1 MPAPS
6 SVTPTSVEGSPARTV
21 RRGDAIIWRV
31 FAAAAVPLGVLYFFL
46 GADGQTIIYQ
56 VFGVAALVAS
66 VVGIRRY
73 RPTPSHHWWLFA
85 VALAMWGLGD
95 AYWNSYRWIL
105 KTQAPYP
112 SFADLAF
119 FVGYF
124 FFVAGLLTLARGWG
138 RPRIGDVLDGLIVVV
153 AAAILTQLFL
163 LGPILGVKSSSTLET
178 ITALGI
184 PVADVVLLAGVMLL
198 VFRGRV
204 PSFALRCIIIAV
216 VATLTADAV
225 YSYMNLKGTYML
237 GMPIDAGW
245 LIFYALWGLAALHP
259 SMARMASLPEA
270 KSETLS
276 LWRVG
281 VLLTALLTAP
291 AAIIAETAL
300 GQKIDAYDLGG
311 VAILTTLLVGIRVV
325 LLQRD
330 RRVVQAALVES
341 ERRYRE
347 LFQEAERGREALH
360 TQNERLREVD
370 ALKDDLIALVSH
382 ELRTPLTSIVGYL
395 ELVQDDADELKEEHR
410 THLEVVQRNA
420 HRLLGLVSDLLFA
433 AQVQAGRVTLEKE
446 LVSIPE
452 LLDQAVAA
460 ALPAA
465 ADREI
470 EVTVRTHDDADVIGD
485 RQRLAQVID
494 NLLSN
499 ALKFT
504 PPKGSVG
511 ISVIARDDTVLIE
524 VQDTGL
530 GISAADQKKLFTRFF
545 RTEAALRKAI
555 KGTGLGLSIVKAIVE
570 GHGGEITVE
579 SAEGKGATF
588 RIVLPLAAS
597 VASQPVEEA
606 A

>member
-1 MPAPS
+1 M
-6 SVTPTSVEGSPARTV
+6 PARTSELPHSEEGASP
-21 RRGDAIIWRV
+21 RLAQRGDAIIWRAFV
-31 FAAAAVPLGVLYFFL
+31 AGALPLGVLYFFL
-46 GADGQTIIYQ
+46 GANGQTIIYQ
-56 VFGVAALVAS
+56 VFSVSALVGT

-73 RPTPSHHWWLFA
+73 RPAPSHHWWLFA
-85 VALAMWGLGD
+85 VALLMWCLGD
-95 AYWNSYRWIL
+95 AYWDSYRWIL

-119 FVGYF
+119 FIGYLF
-124 FFVAGLLTLARGWG
+124 FIAGLLTLARGWG
-138 RPRIGDVLDGLIVVV
+138 RPRIGDVLDGLIIVV

-163 LGPILGVKSSSTLET
+163 LGPIFGARSTSTLET

-198 VFRGRV
+198 VFRSRV
-204 PSFALRCIIIAV
+204 PSFALRCIIAAVIATF
-216 VATLTADAV
+216 VADGV
-225 YSYMNLKGTYML
+225 YSYLNLKGIYMI
-237 GMPIDAGW
+237 GNPIDAGW
-245 LIFYALWGLAALHP
+245 LLFYTLWAIAALHP
-259 SMARMASLPEA
+259 SMAQMASLPEA

-281 VLLTALLTAP
+281 ALLIALLAAP
-291 AAIIAETAL
+291 AVIIAEAAL
-300 GQKIDAYDLGG
+300 GQPLNAYDLGG
-311 VAILTTLLVGIRVV
+311 VAILTTLLVGMRVV
-325 LLQRD
+325 LVQRA
-330 RRVVQAALVES
+330 RHAVQAELAES

-347 LFQEAERGREALH
+347 LFQEAERGREALR

-370 ALKDDLIALVSH
+370 GLKDDLIALVSH

-395 ELVQDDADELKEEHR
+395 ELVQEDEDELKEEHR
-410 THLEVVQRNA
+410 SHLEVVQRNA

-433 AQVQAGRVTLEKE
+433 AQVQAGRVTLEKD

-465 ADREI
+465 ADRHI
-470 EVTVRTHDDADVIGD
+470 DMTVHVRDDADLIGD
-485 RQRLAQVID
+485 KQRLAQVID

-504 PPKGSVG
+504 PSKGSVG
-511 ISVIARDDTVLIE
+511 ISVIARGDTVLIE
-524 VQDTGL
+524 VKDSGI

-545 RTEAALRKAI
+545 RTEAAMRKAI

-588 RIVLPLAAS
+588 RVVLPLTAS
-597 VASQPVEEA
+597 VAHQPVDEA